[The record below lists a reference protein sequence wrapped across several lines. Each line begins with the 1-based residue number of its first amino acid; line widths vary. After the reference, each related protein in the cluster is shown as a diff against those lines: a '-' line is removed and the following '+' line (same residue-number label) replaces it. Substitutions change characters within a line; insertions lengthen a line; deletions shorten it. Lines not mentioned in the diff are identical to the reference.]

1 MARIPIDLYVA
12 IVARRAYA
20 KPCFVAELAFVNLWG
35 GNMVVRERFTVD
47 RPSMS

>member
-35 GNMVVRERFTVD
+35 ENIAVRK
-47 RPSMS
+47 